1 MGADE
6 RQPSLAGEGAQRLDE
21 GGVQT
26 LGGVARLVE
35 PGSVGA
41 FGEPRRMLEDV
52 AENLDEDRARH
63 AARREPGGAVVPDP
77 VPGDVD
83 APRHPDPVVTTD
95 VVEEARQRRRPAGAA
110 DEPAMQADRDHLRRC
125 LALGIEQVEGVLQI
139 GEELVAGIE
148 ALRRSRSACRWHRAC
163 RE

>member
-21 GGVQT
+21 SGVQT

-52 AENLDEDRARH
+52 AENLDEDGARH

-77 VPGDVD
+77 VPSYVD
-83 APRHPDPVVTTD
+83 PPRHPHPLVTTD
-95 VVEEARQRRRPAGAA
+95 IIEEARQRRRPAGAA
-110 DEPAMQADRDHLRRC
+110 GKPAMKADREHLRSC
-125 LALGIEQVEGVLQI
+125 LALGIEQIEGVL
-139 GEELVAGIE
+139 
-148 ALRRSRSACRWHRAC
+148 
-163 RE
+163 